1 MIEKNVEYKK
11 IANQSLM
18 MDVYRP
24 GNVSNERKAAIV
36 FLHGE
41 GLEIMLKKYK
51 GLEHLYILREISTR

>member
-1 MIEKNVEYKK
+1 
-11 IANQSLM
+11 M